1 MIQIPNTLNMFIDLE
16 TNEVYKNGIK
26 LAYAD
31 HYRLEFNNLVIKR
44 SIEWIRHFTILNIKI
59 HPDYVYALKFLKFK
73 EFKPFGVSKA
83 YNMLPIFSK
92 PIEITIDNN
101 VFRLLALYPN
111 FCITKNGK
119 LYNLL
124 NKEYVNVI
132 RYTFFNYP
140 MVIINTKSVFIHK
153 LVALAWVNN
162 NDYVTFNVVDHIDC
176 NKENYD
182 ASNLR
187 WTTVNKN
194 FAKERNPG
202 EDKNGFV
209 FKARN
214 IETKKVTK
222 FYGRNEGMK
231 FMGVYQSDEVTSPL
245 RQGKVWKGKN
255 GYFEFYKISD
265 FKKWSYSALSD
276 ISLNK
281 LEISIGVKK
290 YFFKTLVEL
299 KKYFN
304 LPTRLNANKCEMT
317 LSKKFKKKVS
327 IKFYVTKRNE
337 EIEVKN
343 IFSKKV
349 YCSNK
354 IHELSSITG
363 IGYNNITSKLENYDD
378 NLVIS
383 REWLIRY
390 KKDEPW
396 ADELNNLV
404 FPSNFRKNVILKN
417 IDTNEELKFSSIRKA
432 SYFTKRDQK
441 TIVKYIDLKI
451 PMVTN
456 KGTFLV
462 HFIDM

>member
-124 NKEYVNVI
+124 NKKYVNVI

-194 FAKERNPG
+194 FAKERNSG
-202 EDKNGFV
+202 EDQQIP
-209 FKARN
+209 A
-214 IETKKVTK
+214 
-222 FYGRNEGMK
+222 
-231 FMGVYQSDEVTSPL
+231 S
-245 RQGKVWKGKN
+245 VW
-255 GYFEFYKISD
+255 
-265 FKKWSYSALSD
+265 
-276 ISLNK
+276 
-281 LEISIGVKK
+281 
-290 YFFKTLVEL
+290 
-299 KKYFN
+299 
-304 LPTRLNANKCEMT
+304 
-317 LSKKFKKKVS
+317 
-327 IKFYVTKRNE
+327 
-337 EIEVKN
+337 
-343 IFSKKV
+343 
-349 YCSNK
+349 
-354 IHELSSITG
+354 
-363 IGYNNITSKLENYDD
+363 
-378 NLVIS
+378 
-383 REWLIRY
+383 
-390 KKDEPW
+390 
-396 ADELNNLV
+396 
-404 FPSNFRKNVILKN
+404 
-417 IDTNEELKFSSIRKA
+417 
-432 SYFTKRDQK
+432 
-441 TIVKYIDLKI
+441 
-451 PMVTN
+451 
-456 KGTFLV
+456 
-462 HFIDM
+462 